1 MGSHTT
7 PHHHSIPGVEL
18 HENPLLPN
26 AKLKELHALMQ
37 RARSL
42 SKVPASAPRFEA
54 ILAAT
59 LMHVEP
65 GDFICP
71 PPNAPAAALLAAER
85 ATPNEPPTPLP
96 AQHRLATTAGVAQGL
111 KLAANNR
118 FAVFYTDATPASART
133 EAGWQEAL
141 TYATEARL
149 PLILIIAGVET
160 ASRSANPKAISW
172 PSVLKLAKPLK
183 LPVLTVDGSDA
194 VAVYRVMQES
204 AHRARLGD
212 GAAVIWCALPGKNSS
227 ATDPIR
233 NMERYLAARNLLP
246 RPASKKNR
254 S

>member
-1 MGSHTT
+1 
-7 PHHHSIPGVEL
+7 VYRL

-26 AKLKELHALMQ
+26 AKLKELYALMQ

-42 SKVPASAPRFEA
+42 SRAPASAPRFEA

-59 LMHVEP
+59 LLRVQP
-65 GDFICP
+65 GDFISP

-85 ATPNEPPTPLP
+85 STPNEPPTPLP
-96 AQHRLATTAGVAQGL
+96 AKYRLATVTGIAQGL
-111 KLAANNR
+111 KIANEKR

-141 TYATEARL
+141 SYATQARL
-149 PLILIIAGVET
+149 PLILIVADVET
-160 ASRSANPKAISW
+160 ASRSSNPKAISW
-172 PSVLKLAKPLK
+172 ASISKLAKPLK
-183 LPVLTVDGSDA
+183 LPVLTVDGADA
-194 VAVYRVMQES
+194 VAVYRVMQETT
-204 AHRARLGD
+204 HRARMGD
-212 GAAVIWCALPGKNSS
+212 GAAVIWCHLPAKHSS

-233 NMERYLAARNLLP
+233 NMQRYLAARNLLP